1 MSCPPQ
7 LLVIQSAVAL
17 RVGAAVH
24 EACGE
29 VVDVAPMIGWLLD
42 LVAQLAKDLMEQCWQ
57 PVTFAALHAG
67 VDGLGRKLPSTAAV
81 VAARLGWTP
90 APPAGVYVP
99 SRVVR
104 LAQATVVPIL
114 KTMAYRDRLIPA
126 VVLALDDRGR
136 LDRDGL
142 ACEQTR
148 YINRAFLRNLTRQ
161 LRHIDAGGAASI
173 TARWAGA
180 LMRDGERS
188 ACL

>member
-1 MSCPPQ
+1 MSCSPQ

-81 VAARLGWTP
+81 S
-90 APPAGVYVP
+90 AP
-99 SRVVR
+99 S
-104 LAQATVVPIL
+104 
-114 KTMAYRDRLIPA
+114 IPYQP
-126 VVLALDDRGR
+126 G
-136 LDRDGL
+136 
-142 ACEQTR
+142 
-148 YINRAFLRNLTRQ
+148 NRA
-161 LRHIDAGGAASI
+161 
-173 TARWAGA
+173 
-180 LMRDGERS
+180 S
-188 ACL
+188 A